1 MTTVLALLGSPRP
14 DGNNGRAMEAVLRG
28 AAAAGKLE
36 VRKMLLNQLTIKP
49 CQGCHRCL
57 HTGRCVIRDDMD
69 AVYDGLLTMD
79 AFLLAAPIYFSGL
92 SAQAKAMIDRCQ
104 PFWAARFARKTDLFS
119 GRKRPGLLILT
130 GGQPAYGGQFSG
142 SQAVVKLLYKMIG
155 VQSVGDFLAADIE
168 ARPMAQRPADLA
180 ELFSLGQRLNR
191 DGASAVE

>member
-49 CQGCHRCL
+49 CQGCHRC
-57 HTGRCVIRDDMD
+57 VIRDDMD

-92 SAQAKAMIDRCQ
+92 SAQAKVMIDRCQ

-119 GRKRPGLLILT
+119 GRKRSGLLILT
-130 GGQPAYGGQFSG
+130 GGQPAYDGQFSG

-155 VQSVGDFLAADIE
+155 VQSIGDFLAADIE